1 MALYAYDYM
10 IDKWVL
16 LWSIFAEFN
25 FKLRPEALNRR
36 MPPKSSCK
44 FEPRLFRQ
52 NVYSNLLRVE
62 FETSGLEYYSE
73 LDAIELVGSPYEKP
87 RLKSIVE
94 NIKEIADLFDDPSK
108 ITIQLNQNDDSF
120 NKQTNNTDM
129 IPSNSSG
136 SNNNSLN
143 LINLP
148 KEILLSIMSYLD
160 LKTIFRLRSTCK
172 TLYEICTFDFFY
184 HIIDLQP
191 YWYQVSFF
199 YKYKTF
205 QKCNRFILLK

>member
-1 MALYAYDYM
+1 VALYAYDYM

-25 FKLRPEALNRR
+25 FKLRPEALNRQ

-44 FEPRLFRQ
+44 FEPRLIRQ
-52 NVYSNLLRVE
+52 NVYSDLLRVE

-73 LDAIELVGSPYEKP
+73 LDAIELVGLPYETP

-120 NKQTNNTDM
+120 NKLIKNTDM

-136 SNNNSLN
+136 SNNTSLN

-148 KEILLSIMSYLD
+148 KEILLTIMSYLD

-199 YKYKTF
+199 
-205 QKCNRFILLK
+205 